1 MEPLQ
6 PRPLV
11 VLKKTAS
18 STSLASKE
26 ESTDSARFSRKF
38 GKHIQKRQ
46 LDIPEYAASFV
57 DYKAL
62 KKLIKKLSATP
73 VIPPLGDSSYGSDT
87 LDPQTSLQ
95 ANKATFFFRVERE
108 LEKVNTFYL
117 QKEAELRLR
126 LATLLDKKRVMQQHP
141 QSVSKTSSRYI
152 ALEEGLKQF
161 SMDLNKLEQFVEVNE
176 TAFSKILKK
185 WDKTSKSKEKQLYL
199 SRAVEVQP
207 CFNREVISILS
218 DQATQALL
226 DFSGWA
232 EGEGVQAPLAAAEPR
247 VSEPA
252 FEARIELDHQ
262 FIQAINTANSGKIH
276 ECLSR
281 LSSLPDARDQVSRAF
296 LSTVAE
302 APEAALKILLDSNL
316 VNLEQED
323 EINERNCLHKSAI
336 KGRLEVLKLGL
347 ASDVDVHST
356 DVYGRLPLH
365 YACMHGHVELVQQLL
380 NAAPDTVN
388 FRDQDSFTPLIHAIV
403 HSKLACVQL
412 ILASGADISRLGPGE
427 HVPLNLACQ
436 YASLEVLELLLQRS
450 AEMLPDAEG
459 LYPQH
464 LVARSGKTPQM
475 LLMLQKYGA
484 NLDQPDKLYQ
494 WTPLFHSA
502 SEGHVECLQT
512 LLHCGVNVDIVD
524 EKSLSAMYYATW
536 EGHLECMRLLASV
549 GRGVG
554 LKAQK
559 QVSPLI
565 ASQGMSSSMPAPMDI
580 EGDVEG
586 IPEFILPPPIIPF
599 RRYGHNFLDTK
610 TFVVISFEKVGK
622 DAIRFYDAQKY
633 PAARLTIS
641 SKSSDLIPRNIL
653 LPIQDEFKV
662 ISFQIENIDTFSID
676 FDIYPTIGSKVIAR
690 SVASSKVFTDFSKST
705 GRWHLELFDPRL
717 RSIGQITFDFQVVKP
732 FHGIPL
738 EITHF
743 ATYWKATSQL
753 DSQPHTLIT
762 GSSLSGEYV
771 RLFVQLT
778 ADGVPVLHPRWK
790 INHQGLEVP
799 VNILTYEQ
807 FVAIGA
813 HQHAPTAAQLAA
825 NLGNATSNDIP
836 LIYQAMASSF
846 ITLKEA
852 LSLLPTHI
860 HVELHV
866 LSPSRLEYE
875 RLKLGPT
882 HDMNEFAD
890 RILAVVFEHA
900 RLLREQGAGEI
911 DGTLRS
917 VLFSSFNQD
926 ICTVLNWKQPN
937 YPVLL
942 CNELGANTMQSPS
955 GSTHVVQSSG
965 RTTISVK
972 EAVQIA
978 RDNNFMGLICSS
990 RLLDLAPALIESI
1003 KTAGLVLVTDI
1014 TDSPEDGNGN
1024 SQPFIAHPRRQE
1036 TPDGVDGYLRGTAC
1050 SQAQGRA
1057 VPQRSAFVNRIPE
1070 QRLFATRVGEARST
1084 EKGTIGNKAQISK
1097 RRRRLAIAAGGALA
1111 IGATVVTI
1119 NDDAK
1124 HAYTAAQRSYRV
1136 LTTLYLNIKDYRK
1149 VLKLDHDA
1157 DYEEM
1162 LKACHLRCAK
1172 RTLRTLELNG
1182 SIFIK
1187 LGQHLSSM
1195 NYLLP
1200 TEWCDTF
1207 IPLQDKCPVSS
1218 FESIHQMVLKDT
1230 GHAISDF
1237 FSEFAERPIGA
1248 ASLAQVHIATVRE
1261 TGQKVAVK
1269 VQHPALDEWAKLDL
1283 ALTTFTFST
1292 LKYWFPEYD
1301 LTWLSSEMEHSL
1313 PQELDFA
1320 LEAQNALRARAYFS
1334 HLPSIPVIIPQVLW
1348 AKRRILVMDYVSGC
1362 RSDDLAAL
1370 DALAIDRDEVSA
1382 ALARIFNEMIFGKN
1396 APLHCDP
1403 HGGNIAIRHNPA
1415 RRGKA
1420 NFDVVLYDHGLYRDI
1435 PLHLRRSYAKLWLAV
1450 LDADEDGMR
1459 RYAYEVAGIGE
1470 EHFPL
1475 FASAITG
1482 RDYTVLAAAGGT
1494 GGVTSSRTSEEKK
1507 VIGDALGEGMLES
1520 LIQLLGRVPRVILLI
1535 LKTNDL
1541 TRSLD
1546 EGLHTRQG
1554 PLRTFLILARYAS
1567 RTVYEE
1573 QLDSLVGSVFWPW
1586 NFLTWLG
1593 AWTRHMRVEMKLSGY
1608 ESYLKVRAVLGL
1620 EQVAIGEGVRN
1631 SFREV

>member
-1 MEPLQ
+1 METLQ

-11 VLKKTAS
+11 VLRKTAS

-26 ESTDSARFSRKF
+26 DTTDSARFSRKF

-46 LDIPEYAASFV
+46 LEIPEYAASFV

-73 VIPPLGDSSYGSDT
+73 VIPPQSEGFHHES
-87 LDPQTSLQ
+87 LDPQSSLQ

-126 LATLLDKKRVMQQHP
+126 LTTLLDKKRVMQQHP
-141 QSVSKTSSRYI
+141 QSVSKTSSRYV

-161 SMDLNKLEQFVEVNE
+161 SMDLNKLE
-176 TAFSKILKK
+176 SR
-185 WDKTSKSKEKQLYL
+185 EKQLYL

-207 CFNREVISILS
+207 CFNREVISTLS

-232 EGEGVQAPLAAAEPR
+232 EGEGVQAPHPAAEPR

-252 FEARIELDHQ
+252 FEAKLELDNQ
-262 FIQAINTANSGKIH
+262 FVQAINTANEGKIE
-276 ECLSR
+276 ECLAR
-281 LSSLPDARDQVSRAF
+281 LSTLPDAREHISRAF

-302 APEAALKILLDSNL
+302 APESALRILLDSNL

-336 KGRLEVLKLGL
+336 SGRIEVLKLGL
-347 ASDVDVHST
+347 SSNVDVHAT
-356 DVYGRLPLH
+356 DVYGRIPLH
-365 YACMHGHVELVQQLL
+365 YACMHGHVELVQELI
-380 NAAPDTVN
+380 NAAPETVN

-403 HSKLACVQL
+403 HSKLACVE
-412 ILASGADISRLGPGE
+412 ILLSRGADLTRLGPGE

-436 YASLEVLELLLQRS
+436 YASLEILELLLQRS
-450 AEMLPDAEG
+450 AEMLSDAEG
-459 LYPQH
+459 LFPQH
-464 LVARSGKTPQM
+464 LVARSGKTPEA

-484 NLDQPDKLYQ
+484 DLDQPDKLYQ
-494 WTPLFHSA
+494 WTPLFHAA
-502 SEGHVECLQT
+502 SEGHVECLKT
-512 LLHCGVNVDIVD
+512 LLQCQVDVDIVD
-524 EKSLSAMYYATW
+524 EKGLSAMYYATW
-536 EGHLECMRLLASV
+536 EGHLECMKLLASV

-554 LKAQK
+554 LMSQK
-559 QVSPLI
+559 QVSPQMT
-565 ASQGMSSSMPAPMDI
+565 SQLSSSMPTAMDI
-580 EGDVEG
+580 EGDPDG

-622 DAIRFYDAQKY
+622 EAIRFYDESKY

-662 ISFQIENIDTFSID
+662 ISFQIENLDTFSID

-690 SVASSKVFTDFSKST
+690 SVASSKVFTERSKSS

-717 RSIGQITFDFQVVKP
+717 RAIGRVTFDFQVVKP

-778 ADGVPVLHPRWK
+778 ADGIPVLYPRWK
-790 INHQGLEVP
+790 VNHHGLEVP
-799 VNILTYEQ
+799 VNILTYAQ
-807 FVAIGA
+807 FAAIGV
-813 HQHAPTAAQLAA
+813 QDTTAAANQLAA
-825 NLGNATSNDIP
+825 ELNNTGSINIP
-836 LIYQAMASSF
+836 NIYQIMASSF
-846 ITLKEA
+846 ITLKDA
-852 LSLLPTHI
+852 LSALPAHI

-866 LSPSRLEYE
+866 LFPSRLEEE

-882 HDMNEFAD
+882 HDMNAFAD
-890 RILAVVFEHA
+890 KILSVVFEHA
-900 RLLREQGAGEI
+900 RKLREQGAGEI

-926 ICTVLNWKQPN
+926 ICTVINWKQPN

-942 CNELGANTMQSPS
+942 CNELGADSPQSPS
-955 GSTHVVQSSG
+955 GNTHIIQSSG
-965 RTTISVK
+965 RTTTSVK

-990 RLLDLAPALIESI
+990 RLLSLAPALIESI

-1014 TDSPEDGNGN
+1014 TDSPENEPA
-1024 SQPFIAHPRRQE
+1024 QPANLHVANPRRQN
-1036 TPDGVDGYLRGTAC
+1036 TPDGVDGYLKGNGVLCFNET
-1050 SQAQGRA
+1050 
-1057 VPQRSAFVNRIPE
+1057 VDIVV
-1070 QRLFATRVGEARST
+1070 ATLV
-1084 EKGTIGNKAQISK
+1084 
-1097 RRRRLAIAAGGALA
+1097 
-1111 IGATVVTI
+1111 
-1119 NDDAK
+1119 
-1124 HAYTAAQRSYRV
+1124 
-1136 LTTLYLNIKDYRK
+1136 LNIRDYRD
-1149 VLKLDHDA
+1149 VLKRDDEP
-1157 DYEEM
+1157 DYNEQ

-1172 RTLRTLELNG
+1172 RTLHTLEKNG

-1200 TEWCDTF
+1200 NEWCDTF

-1218 FESIHQMVLKDT
+1218 FESIQDMCRRDT
-1230 GHAISDF
+1230 GLELSDF
-1237 FSEFAERPIGA
+1237 FSEFEEQPIGA
-1248 ASLAQVHIATVRE
+1248 ASLAQVHRATVRE

-1283 ALTTFTFST
+1283 ALTSFSFTT
-1292 LKYWFPEYD
+1292 LKRWFPEYD
-1301 LTWLSSEMEHSL
+1301 LTWLSDEMQLSL

-1320 LEAQNALRARAYFS
+1320 LEGKNAMRAREYFS
-1334 HLPSIPVIIPQVLW
+1334 HVRDVPVVIPRVLW
-1348 AKRRILVMDYVSGC
+1348 AKRRLLVMEYVSGF
-1362 RSDDLAAL
+1362 RTDDLKSL
-1370 DALAIDRDEVSA
+1370 DEHGIDRDEVSA
-1382 ALARIFNEMIFGKN
+1382 ALARIFNEMIFGRD

-1403 HGGNIAIRHNPA
+1403 HGGNIAIRHNPT
-1415 RRGKA
+1415 RSGKT

-1435 PLHLRRSYAKLWLAV
+1435 PMPLRRNYAKLWLAV
-1450 LDADEDGMR
+1450 LDADEAGMR
-1459 RYAYEVAGIGE
+1459 KYAYQVAGIKE

-1482 RDYTVLAAAGGT
+1482 RDYTVLAKKESGT
-1494 GGVTSSRTSEEKK
+1494 GGVMTSRTSEEKK
-1507 VIGDALGEGMLES
+1507 VIGDALGEGLLES
-1520 LIQLLGRVPRVILLI
+1520 LIELLGQVPRVILLI

-1554 PLRTFLILARYAS
+1554 PMRTFLILARYAS

-1573 QLDSLVGSVFWPW
+1573 SLDNLNGSILWPS
-1586 NFLTWLG
+1586 NFLSWLG
-1593 AWTRHMRVEMKLSGY
+1593 AWTRHMRVEMQLSGY
-1608 ESYLKVRAVLGL
+1608 ETYLKLRALLGMRKI
-1620 EQVAIGEGVRN
+1620 EIGD
-1631 SFREV
+1631 SFRE

>member
-1 MEPLQ
+1 M
-6 PRPLV
+6 V
-11 VLKKTAS
+11 VLNKKAS

-26 ESTDSARFSRKF
+26 DTTDSARFTRKF

-46 LDIPEYAASFV
+46 LEIPEYAASFV

-73 VIPPLGDSSYGSDT
+73 VIPPLSEGSNHDL

-126 LATLLDKKRVMQQHP
+126 LTTLLDKKRVMQQHP
-141 QSVSKTSSRYI
+141 QSVSKTSSRYV

-185 WDKTSKSKEKQLYL
+185 WDKTSKSREKQLYL
-199 SRAVEVQP
+199 ARAVEVQP
-207 CFNREVISILS
+207 CFNREVISTLS
-218 DQATQALL
+218 DQATQALF

-232 EGEGVQAPLAAAEPR
+232 EGEGVQAPHPAAEAR
-247 VSEPA
+247 LSEPA
-252 FEARIELDHQ
+252 FDVKIELDNQ
-262 FIQAINTANSGKIH
+262 FVQAINTGNQGKTQ
-276 ECLSR
+276 ECLAR
-281 LSSLPDARDQVSRAF
+281 LATLPDAREQISRAF

-302 APEAALKILLDSNL
+302 APESTLKILLDSNL
-316 VNLEQED
+316 VNLAQED
-323 EINERNCLHKSAI
+323 EINERNCLHKASI
-336 KGRLEVLKLGL
+336 SGRIGVLRLGL
-347 ASDVDVHST
+347 ASNVDAHAT
-356 DVYGRLPLH
+356 DVYGRIPLH
-365 YACMHGHVELVQQLL
+365 YACMHGYVELVQELIST
-380 NAAPDTVN
+380 APDTVN

-403 HSKLACVQL
+403 HSKLACVE
-412 ILASGADISRLGPGE
+412 ILLSRGADLTRLGPGE

-436 YASLEVLELLLQRS
+436 FASLEILELLLKRS

-459 LYPQH
+459 LFPQH
-464 LVARSGKTPQM
+464 LVARSGKTPQA
-475 LLMLQKYGA
+475 LLLLQRYGA
-484 NLDQPDKLYQ
+484 DLNQTDKLYQ
-494 WTPLFHSA
+494 WTPLFHAA

-512 LLHCGVNVDIVD
+512 LLQCGVDVDIVD
-524 EKSLSAMYYATW
+524 EKGLSAMYYATW
-536 EGHLECMRLLASV
+536 EGHIECMTLLASV

-554 LKAQK
+554 LMTQK
-559 QVSPLI
+559 QASPQI
-565 ASQGMSSSMPAPMDI
+565 PSQLSSSMPTAMDI
-580 EGDVEG
+580 EGDPDG

-610 TFVVISFEKVGK
+610 TFVVINFEKIGK
-622 DAIRFYDAQKY
+622 DAIRFYDESKY

-662 ISFQIENIDTFSID
+662 ISFQIENLDTFSID
-676 FDIYPTIGSKVIAR
+676 FDVYPTIGSKVIAR
-690 SVASSKVFTDFSKST
+690 SVASSKVFTERSKGT

-717 RSIGQITFDFQVVKP
+717 RAIGRVTFDFQVVKP

-778 ADGVPVLHPRWK
+778 ADGIPVLHPQWK
-790 INHQGLEVP
+790 VNHHGLEVP
-799 VNILTYEQ
+799 VNILTHAQ
-807 FVAIGA
+807 FAAIGA
-813 HQHAPTAAQLAA
+813 QQTATTADQLASE
-825 NLGNATSNDIP
+825 LSNASPEDIP
-836 LIYQAMASSF
+836 NIYQVMASSF

-852 LSLLPTHI
+852 LAALPAHI

-866 LSPSRLEYE
+866 LFPSKLEEE

-882 HDMNEFAD
+882 LDMNTFAD
-890 RILAVVFEHA
+890 KILSVVFEHA
-900 RLLREQGAGEI
+900 RQLREQGAGEI
-911 DGTLRS
+911 DSTLRS

-926 ICTVLNWKQPN
+926 ICTVINWKQPN

-942 CNELGANTMQSPS
+942 CNELGADSSRSPS
-955 GSTHVVQSSG
+955 GSTHIVLSSG
-965 RTTISVK
+965 RTRISVK

-990 RLLDLAPALIESI
+990 RLLSLAPALIESI

-1014 TDSPEDGNGN
+1014 TDSPAENVGQPGNLHVAN
-1024 SQPFIAHPRRQE
+1024 PRRQT
-1036 TPDGVDGYLRGTAC
+1036 TPEGVDGYLKGNGSGLVIGTA
-1050 SQAQGRA
+1050 A
-1057 VPQRSAFVNRIPE
+1057 VTFNE
-1070 QRLFATRVGEARST
+1070 DARH
-1084 EKGTIGNKAQISK
+1084 
-1097 RRRRLAIAAGGALA
+1097 
-1111 IGATVVTI
+1111 VYV
-1119 NDDAK
+1119 
-1124 HAYTAAQRSYRV
+1124 AAQRSYRV
-1136 LTTLYLNIKDYRK
+1136 VSTLVLNIRDYRH
-1149 VLKLDHDA
+1149 VLKRDDEP
-1157 DYEEM
+1157 DYNEQ

-1172 RTLRTLELNG
+1172 RTLRTLEKNG
-1182 SIFIK
+1182 SIFVK

-1200 TEWCDTF
+1200 NEWCDTF
-1207 IPLQDKCPVSS
+1207 IPLQDQCPVSS
-1218 FESIHQMVLKDT
+1218 FESIQEMCRQDT
-1230 GHAISDF
+1230 GLELFDF
-1237 FSEFAERPIGA
+1237 FSEFEERPIGA
-1248 ASLAQVHIATVRE
+1248 ASLAQVHRATVRE

-1269 VQHPALDEWAKLDL
+1269 VQHPALDEWARLDL
-1283 ALTTFTFST
+1283 ALTSFSFAT
-1292 LKYWFPEYD
+1292 LKRWFPEYD
-1301 LTWLSSEMEHSL
+1301 LTWLSDEMEQSL
-1313 PQELDFA
+1313 PKELDFT
-1320 LEAQNALRARAYFS
+1320 LEGKNAMRAREYFS
-1334 HLPSIPVIIPQVLW
+1334 HVRDVPVIIPEVLW
-1348 AKRRILVMDYVSGC
+1348 AKRRLLVMEYVSGF
-1362 RSDDLAAL
+1362 RTDDLKSL
-1370 DALAIDRDEVSA
+1370 DEHGIDRDEVSA
-1382 ALARIFNEMIFGKN
+1382 ALARIFNEMIFGKD

-1415 RRGKA
+1415 RGGKK
-1420 NFDVVLYDHGLYRDI
+1420 NFDVILYDHGLYRDI
-1435 PLHLRRSYAKLWLAV
+1435 PMPIRRSYAKLWLAV
-1450 LDADEDGMR
+1450 LDADEAGMR
-1459 RYAYEVAGIGE
+1459 KYAYEVAGIKD

-1482 RDYTVLAAAGGT
+1482 RDYTVLAKKENGG
-1494 GGVTSSRTSEEKK
+1494 GGVMTSRTSEEKK
-1507 VIGDALGEGMLES
+1507 VIGDALGEG
-1520 LIQLLGRVPRVILLI
+1520 LIENLIELLGQVPRVILLI

-1554 PLRTFLILARYAS
+1554 PVRTFLILARYAS

-1573 QLDSLVGSVFWPW
+1573 CLDKLGGSILWPT
-1586 NFLTWLG
+1586 NFLYWLA
-1593 AWTRHMRVEMKLSGY
+1593 AWTRYMRVEMQLSGY
-1608 ESYLKVRAVLGL
+1608 ETYLKVRALLGMRKM
-1620 EQVAIGEGVRN
+1620 EIGD
-1631 SFREV
+1631 SFRE